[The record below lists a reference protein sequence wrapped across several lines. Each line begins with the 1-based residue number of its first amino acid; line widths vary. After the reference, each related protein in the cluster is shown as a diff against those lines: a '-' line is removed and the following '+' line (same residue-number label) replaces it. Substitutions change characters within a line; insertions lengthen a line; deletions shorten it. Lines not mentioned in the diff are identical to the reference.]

1 MFKQRIALLL
11 KSAIDEISFAIE
23 TTKDVKD
30 ETYFGATTA
39 GMVLFRSS
47 CLCIQNMA
55 EAFLQIDN
63 YTKGEFL
70 PKYSSVPWKA
80 IKGMRAILVHDYLSV
95 DEPEILSILQ
105 QDLPALLP
113 TVTMMLNDVQSGK
126 YDDYFE
132 ELDRKKYNCSA
143 GKAGS

>member
-1 MFKQRIALLL
+1 MYKQRIELLL
-11 KSAIDEISFAIE
+11 KSAKDEISFAIE

-30 ETYFGATTA
+30 ETYFGATTE
-39 GMVLFRSS
+39 GMILFRSS
-47 CLCIQNMA
+47 CLCIQNTA

-63 YTKGEFL
+63 YTKGELL

-95 DEPEILSILQ
+95 EEPEILSILQ

-113 TVTMMLNDVQSGK
+113 TVTIMLNDVQSGK
-126 YDDYFE
+126 YDEYFAD
-132 ELDRKKYNCSA
+132 LDKK
-143 GKAGS
+143 KASR

>member
-1 MFKQRIALLL
+1 MFKQRIELLL

-30 ETYFGATTA
+30 ETYFGTSTA
-39 GMVLFRSS
+39 GMILFRSS

-55 EAFLQIDN
+55 EAFLKIDN

-95 DEPEILSILQ
+95 EEPEILSILQ
-105 QDLPALLP
+105 QNLPALLP
-113 TVTMMLNDVQSGK
+113 TVTEMLNDVRIGK
-126 YDDYFE
+126 YDEYFAD
-132 ELDRKKYNCSA
+132 LDKK
-143 GKAGS
+143 KASK

>member
-1 MFKQRIALLL
+1 MFKQRIELLL

-30 ETYFGATTA
+30 ETYFGTSI
-39 GMVLFRSS
+39 FRSS

-70 PKYSSVPWKA
+70 SKYSSVPWKA
-80 IKGMRAILVHDYLSV
+80 IKGMRAILVHDYLSIE
-95 DEPEILSILQ
+95 EPEILSILQ

-113 TVTMMLNDVQSGK
+113 TVTEMLNDVRIGK
-126 YDDYFE
+126 HDEYFAD
-132 ELDRKKYNCSA
+132 LNKK
-143 GKAGS
+143 KASSR

>member
-1 MFKQRIALLL
+1 MFKQRIELLL
-11 KSAIDEISFAIE
+11 KSAIDEILFAIE

-30 ETYFGATTA
+30 ETYFGTSTA
-39 GMVLFRSS
+39 GMILFKSS

-63 YTKGEFL
+63 YTKGEL
-70 PKYSSVPWKA
+70 LSKYSSVPWKA

-95 DEPEILSILQ
+95 EEPEILSILQ

-113 TVTMMLNDVQSGK
+113 TVTEILNDVRIGK
-126 YDDYFE
+126 HDEHFAD
-132 ELDRKKYNCSA
+132 LDKK
-143 GKAGS
+143 KASR

>member
-1 MFKQRIALLL
+1 MFKQRIELLL

-30 ETYFGATTA
+30 ETYFGTSMA
-39 GMVLFRSS
+39 GMILFRSS

-70 PKYSSVPWKA
+70 SKYSSVPWKA
-80 IKGMRAILVHDYLSV
+80 IKGMRAILVHDYLSIE
-95 DEPEILSILQ
+95 EPEILSILQ

-113 TVTMMLNDVQSGK
+113 TVTEMLNDVQRGK
-126 YDDYFE
+126 HDEYFA
-132 ELDRKKYNCSA
+132 ELDKK
-143 GKAGS
+143 KASSR